1 MSPAFYIGNF
11 STPNTISLTNF
22 QNAKTIVLFEGCAI
36 PPLLRNAELYY
47 PNVYFL
53 ITFPALEPG
62 KRGCVTA
69 HSEVGLSRLVDPL
82 RRKMLHKKLR
92 HISLV
97 TGLNVVFSADGA
109 PSFSNCLL
117 QPCTG
122 LG

>member
-1 MSPAFYIGNF
+1 MSPAFYIDNF

-36 PPLLRNAELYY
+36 PPLLRYAELYY

-69 HSEVGLSRLVDPL
+69 HSEVEVGQSTLFDGKGLIKSVATLV
-82 RRKMLHKKLR
+82 ML
-92 HISLV
+92 
-97 TGLNVVFSADGA
+97 
-109 PSFSNCLL
+109 
-117 QPCTG
+117 
-122 LG
+122 